1 MSSKKIIAAA
11 IDEMPRVWEV
21 KVFPLVDLNS
31 DESDMIGD
39 VIDHYPGSYNVSIV
53 GTEYRFQKGG
63 ERLLMINR
71 SSLP

>member
-1 MSSKKIIAAA
+1 
-11 IDEMPRVWEV
+11 MPRVCREV

-63 ERLLMINR
+63 DRLLMINR
-71 SSLP
+71 SSRP